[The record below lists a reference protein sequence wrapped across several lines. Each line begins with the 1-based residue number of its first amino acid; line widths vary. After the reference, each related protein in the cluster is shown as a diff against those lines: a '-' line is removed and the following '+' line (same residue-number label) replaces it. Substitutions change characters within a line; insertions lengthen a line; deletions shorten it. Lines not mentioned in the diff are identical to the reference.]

1 MAEPAATLVELDLL
15 KPIDTLHDFWSNQRG
30 DDIREILLNVTY
42 KNDQKFKT
50 IIDNIAREGIKIN
63 DIENTGAAY
72 FEKKN
77 VLPSIVDDNII
88 TIDATNTAD
97 NNANNLVNYLN
108 NEAVQIIL
116 PHDIDEEYDLGYLAK
131 FIRLFMF
138 GGEGDKIGFVID
150 ANHGKLPQIF
160 KTDAHINTVLNAL
173 VVGDSANTPKEH
185 SNSRFY
191 ERLTPNKFPFYNPL
205 PREVTNNTG
214 DLYEVDQSPFF
225 SSLINFYYQETSPGS
240 FADNI
245 TAFKLVVEKKKDKTT
260 QYGEAYFSPT
270 TTQGASVDTLKK
282 LIQIVENNENNNV
295 FASELANMEYPAKQL
310 DIRSIVRN
318 MRISGFPKNEIVN
331 FLLDYKRAG
340 DYEQINSAKVIA
352 DKKEDKIIFSTG
364 DQLCALYARS
374 QRLPCIYNHAGKMDL
389 YTFAEV
395 KDSLEQQQAKQIKK
409 YEGKKAYYEKYKNF
423 FNIIPAETLAAL
435 IQDYLAKIDA
445 YVRTQIPQEAAYFIN
460 GTMHAYKTALG
471 YSDEPPSAVLNGIM
485 GSLTTIIEELEG
497 KIEGKIA
504 DPSIASN
511 DTSEIAKKIQ
521 QFLDIVDK
529 IVENIADITLEEIQ
543 KKMTEQTRKIYEIDN
558 NFLNHQFDSHKLFV
572 SFYENFQADAKE
584 EKKVASAQK
593 YKEDAETT
601 LTKYKTEKNRKI
613 TDQEKRVNGAILAL
627 YAAKNKYESKI
638 MAQIKA
644 MNDEIEKINQNYDEL
659 IPEGERF
666 TSIFKE
672 KLNNFNKE
680 IEADKGDKF
689 DASVI
694 IAKYKEF
701 IARITTPVSAVQ
713 SAAPVAAANAP
724 DEEDEFFS
732 QPSSFEGGGNL
743 GEEEEIKI
751 ITGLE
756 TALLTLGDY
765 CATMFTALHKEYEN
779 NKKGK
784 KKQIEFKTYLKHVY
798 EELYALEQKA
808 KKRDRELSKEIT
820 ILNNNI
826 QFNIDRESYDT
837 IRTDYVKYINTLISE
852 FNGTII
858 ENMPPTLKP
867 DEYNA
872 KIKEILRG
880 SGNSQFIVLLYE
892 SAEAEGGDT
901 PIKRKRVD
909 DVTEEESEADDVTE
923 EESEA
928 DEIDL
933 HALFYL
939 TCENKPGKI
948 IEKFKNFDEY
958 KINPSSFSGGGTF
971 KQASKKIRLMKSV
984 VEAFKTFKQIKEE
997 KIKERENRNQKT
1009 QDKWASIKRIA
1020 SPKLLV
1026 KEPSAV
1032 AATKRLR
1039 TLSPSPVPGE
1049 EPIGKKGRRR
1059 IITNG
1064 PGGPTPGPTPTPEPV
1079 ATGTKRGFQNL
1090 SSLSEELAVV
1100 GGKKRTR
1107 KYKNREN
1114 KKTIRRRHRN
1124 KTQKNKTQKN
1134 KRKGRKHKT
1143 RRHY

>member
-1 MAEPAATLVELDLL
+1 MAEPAAPLVELDLL

-30 DDIREILLNVTY
+30 DDIRDILENVTY
-42 KNDQKFKT
+42 GTENKKFQA
-50 IIDNIAREGIKIN
+50 IIDYIATQGIKIN

-72 FEKKN
+72 FEKKIN
-77 VLPSIVDDNII
+77 LPSIVDDNII

-116 PHDIDEEYDLGYLAK
+116 PHDIDEEYDLGYLAT
-131 FIRLFMF
+131 FIRQFMF
-138 GGEGDKIGFVID
+138 GGEGDNIGFVID

-160 KTDAHINTVLNAL
+160 KTDKQVKTVLNAL

-225 SSLINFYYQETSPGS
+225 SSLINFYYQETLPGS

-245 TAFKLVVEKKKDKTT
+245 TAFKLVVENKKDKTT

-282 LIQIVENNENNNV
+282 LIQIVKNNENNNV

-318 MRISGFPKNEIVN
+318 MRISNFPKNEIVN

-352 DKKEDKIIFSTG
+352 DKKEEKIIFSTG

-374 QRLPCIYNHAGKMDL
+374 QGLPCIYNHAGKMDL
-389 YTFAEV
+389 YTFAAV
-395 KDSLEQQQAKQIKK
+395 KESLEEQQAKQIKK

-423 FNIIPAETLAAL
+423 FNIIPPETLAAL

-445 YVRTQIPQEAAYFIN
+445 YVRTQIPQAAAAYFIN

-485 GSLTTIIEELEG
+485 GSLTRIIAELEE
-497 KIEGKIA
+497 KIKVPI
-504 DPSIASN
+504 IASN

-529 IVENIADITLEEIQ
+529 IVENIAAITLEEIQ

-558 NFLNHQFDSHKLFV
+558 NFFNHQFDSHKLFA

-584 EKKVASAQK
+584 EKKVAVAQK
-593 YKEDAETT
+593 YKEDAEST
-601 LTKYKTEKNRKI
+601 LAKYITDKNRKI
-613 TDQEKRVNGAILAL
+613 PDQEKRVNGAILAL

-644 MNDEIEKINQNYDEL
+644 MNDEIEKIYQNYDEL

-689 DASVI
+689 NASVI

-724 DEEDEFFS
+724 DEEDVFFS
-732 QPSSFEGGGNL
+732 QPSSLEGGGNL
-743 GEEEEIKI
+743 DEEEEIKI
-751 ITGLE
+751 ISGLE

-779 NKKGK
+779 NKKDK
-784 KKQIEFKTYLKHVY
+784 VKQIEFKTYLKHVY
-798 EELYALEQKA
+798 EELYALEQEA
-808 KKRDRELSKEIT
+808 KKRDRELSK
-820 ILNNNI
+820 ILNNKI
-826 QFNIDRESYDT
+826 QFNIDGELYDT

-909 DVTEEESEADDVTE
+909 DVTEEESED
-923 EESEA
+923 

-939 TCENKPGKI
+939 TCENKHGKI
-948 IEKFKNFDEY
+948 IEKFKNFDDY
-958 KINPSSFSGGGTF
+958 KINPSSFAGGGTF

-1020 SPKLLV
+1020 SPMILV
-1026 KEPSAV
+1026 KEASAI

-1049 EPIGKKGRRR
+1049 EPIKTKRGKQTPSPAPARVKSRRRR
-1059 IITNG
+1059 ITYG

-1090 SSLSEELAVV
+1090 SPLSEELAVV

-1114 KKTIRRRHRN
+1114 KKTNRRRQRN
-1124 KTQKNKTQKN
+1124 KNQKNKTQKN